1 MKSFKHPSESDDAN
15 YNSSNNSG
23 EVEFSK
29 DSANL
34 SNYNVSGDGEQ
45 VEENTQNLSGVFQQF
60 IKRNENLQFQ
70 KKLSSNVFRN
80 DQI

>member
-34 SNYNVSGDGEQ
+34 SNYNVSGDGEP